1 MYYRLEP
8 GESAQKTQFTALLA
22 KIHKRGAITEQDRVF
37 LELDVD
43 TGGIDDIKMY
53 AYITNAVIGSAVG
66 ELVVVPIQFTM
77 DGDFDEAI
85 NQAN

>member
-1 MYYRLEP
+1 
-8 GESAQKTQFTALLA
+8 
-22 KIHKRGAITEQDRVF
+22 
-37 LELDVD
+37 
-43 TGGIDDIKMY
+43 
-53 AYITNAVIGSAVG
+53 VG

>member
-1 MYYRLEP
+1 
-8 GESAQKTQFTALLA
+8 
-22 KIHKRGAITEQDRVF
+22 
-37 LELDVD
+37 
-43 TGGIDDIKMY
+43 MY
-53 AYITNAVIGSAVG
+53 AYITSAVIGSAVG